1 MKTLLILV
9 LTTLTFSTLAQKNDS
24 LGYLS
29 NLKGK
34 GMVVR
39 KGSES
44 NLKIPFFFVNGDMI
58 RMLSGNAVLV
68 LYNEEEVKLS
78 GDESFSFTFEKNN
91 KLKNENLL
99 FNRNTK
105 QSTSSYKMRSSGSP
119 KSLVF
124 PQNSKIADQSKAII
138 HVKNKNKDR
147 YFFQLTDNS
156 SKETVFHL
164 PDSNDKTINLTM
176 IPLSEGVKYTWKIKF
191 PDYEL
196 NGELELIPF
205 EQTSTLEKFELK
217 NRASYVNAFNYYCLH
232 ELFFEAMEIIE
243 AAIKAYPEDEYFDY
257 LKNSLFN

>member
-1 MKTLLILV
+1 MKIFYIMLFAAIQIGL
-9 LTTLTFSTLAQKNDS
+9 FAQKNDS

-78 GDESFSFTFEKNN
+78 GGESFTFTFEKNN
-91 KLKNENLL
+91 RLKNENLL

-105 QSTSSYKMRSSGSP
+105 QSTSSYKMRSSGSSKP
-119 KSLVF
+119 MVF
-124 PQNSKIADQSKAII
+124 PQNSKIADQSKVII
-138 HVKNKNKDR
+138 QLKTKNKDR

-156 SKETVFHL
+156 TNKTVFHL
-164 PDSNDKTINLTM
+164 PDINDKTIDLTM
-176 IPLSEGVKYTWKIKF
+176 IPLSEGVKYTWKIKY

-205 EQTSTLEKFELK
+205 EQASVLEKFELK

-232 ELFFEAMEIIE
+232 ELFFEALEIIE

-257 LKNSLFN
+257 LRNSLF